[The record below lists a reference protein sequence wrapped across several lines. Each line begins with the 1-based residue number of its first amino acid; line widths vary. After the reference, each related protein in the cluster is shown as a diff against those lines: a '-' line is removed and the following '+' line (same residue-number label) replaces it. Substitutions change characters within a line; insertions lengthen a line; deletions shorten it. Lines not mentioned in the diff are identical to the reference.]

1 MRFSHLKING
11 FGKLVQKE
19 LDLKPG
25 INVIYGDNE
34 AGKSSLLKFLTSM
47 LYGASKNKNGKNIS
61 DFDKYKPWKTEEFSG
76 SLEYIL
82 DNGESFEVYREFK
95 KKNASVYNVE
105 KKDISKT
112 FKENKTKGIAFFE
125 EQTGVDEET
134 YVSTAIIEQEE
145 VKLAQG
151 NQNAII
157 QKISNKVSSGDDN
170 ISYKKT
176 LSIITKLQGEKVGT
190 DRTQNRPINIVNV
203 DIKKLEEK
211 RKDLEE
217 IKEIQCSNNKT
228 FEELQKELIIKEKEL
243 KLLNELKELHDNYKI
258 KYAEVDF
265 SKNLEDENNKKIE
278 KLREKL
284 QEKQVENNV
293 ENKNLKVFYIL
304 ESVLMVVSI
313 LLFILVSNRI
323 FGVVA
328 LILSVL
334 NVIYIVIKNKTTKKL
349 VKEQENKTQEDIIKE
364 MNLLKQ
370 NNEEKSKEINEK
382 LDKINEEVNV
392 KKEKV
397 YKNYKNILD
406 MTFIEKAF
414 DKTIEELQESTTM
427 QEKNIEKIKHDIH
440 EIEFSNK
447 TDNKQIEELP
457 NIVEKLNNLYEMQE
471 ELNSLNNSYNIAKEC
486 IELAYDEVKKNI
498 SPKFT
503 ENLCKTIGAIS
514 SNKYNVIKVSD
525 EDGLIV
531 QIDNGNYV
539 PVDRLSIGTIDQ
551 MYLSLRLSSL
561 KEIAIENMPIIL
573 DEAFAYFDN
582 ERLKNILEYL
592 VKEYSNHQ
600 ILIFT
605 CSNRE
610 EEILK
615 HLNLDYNFLEF

>member
-95 KKNASVYNVE
+95 KKNASVYNSE
-105 KKDISKT
+105 KEDISKT
-112 FKENKTKGIAFFE
+112 FKENKTKGITFFE

-176 LSIITKLQGEKVGT
+176 LSTITKLQGEKVGT
-190 DRTQNRPINIVNV
+190 DRTQNRPINIVNA

-217 IKEIQCSNNKT
+217 IKEIQCANNKT
-228 FEELQKELIIKEKEL
+228 FEELQKELIIKENEL

-265 SKNLEDENNKKIE
+265 SKKLEDENNKKIE

-284 QEKQVENNV
+284 QEKQVENNI

-304 ESVLMVVSI
+304 EAVLIVASI
-313 LLFILVSNRI
+313 LLFILISNRI
-323 FGVVA
+323 FGAGA

-334 NVIYIVIKNKTTKKL
+334 NAIYIIIKNKTTQKL
-349 VKEQENKTQEDIIKE
+349 VMEQENKTQEDILKE

-382 LDKINEEVNV
+382 LDKINEEVDIQ
-392 KKEKV
+392 KEKV

-406 MTFIEKAF
+406 MIFIEKAF
-414 DKTIEELQESTTM
+414 DKTIEELQKSTTM
-427 QEKNIEKIKHDIH
+427 QEKNIAKIKHDIH

-457 NIVEKLNNLYEMQE
+457 NIVEKLNNLYEMRE

-486 IELAYDEVKKNI
+486 MELAYDEVKKNI

-503 ENLCKTIGAIS
+503 ENLCKTIGSVS
-514 SNKYNVIKVSD
+514 SNKYDVIKVSD

-592 VKEYSNHQ
+592 AKEYSNHQ

-610 EEILK
+610 KEVLQSLK
-615 HLNLDYNFLEF
+615 IDYAIHIC